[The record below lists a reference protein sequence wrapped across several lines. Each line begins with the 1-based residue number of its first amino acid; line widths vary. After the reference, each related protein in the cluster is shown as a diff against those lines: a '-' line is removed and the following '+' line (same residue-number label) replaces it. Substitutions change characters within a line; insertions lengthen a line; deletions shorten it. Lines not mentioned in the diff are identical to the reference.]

1 MSEYDYNEKDA
12 HQLFER
18 LFLFAE
24 LQSEYPRLL
33 DKSDSLKRNLKNHLE
48 EACEK
53 DRLQMELDSSFKV
66 FMDSLCG
73 AMSRCLKERPENIY
87 NKSFE
92 NVYRKMILVG
102 SFRGYDMSGE
112 CKTMREIDSVN
123 NATYKKFDE
132 IERMMSGVQEE
143 MKATLRALKLDKM

>member
-1 MSEYDYNEKDA
+1 
-12 HQLFER
+12 
-18 LFLFAE
+18 
-24 LQSEYPRLL
+24 
-33 DKSDSLKRNLKNHLE
+33 
-48 EACEK
+48 
-53 DRLQMELDSSFKV
+53 MELDSSFKV

-132 IERMMSGVQEE
+132 IERMMSGVQEK